1 MIRRVCVVYAVPLS
15 IAFKVCVCAS
25 GAEQLLGFSVWADK
39 VPGARAVHQTTRTRY
54 KTWAIAT
61 HVIYSIFLA
70 VMVASAGVA
79 AYLIALSIVQDEN
92 GAGGDKSVG
101 APVGNTERTSSLDAT
116 VTIWTSIWLG
126 ILFILLTVLGVK
138 TLLAV
143 TIKQVAMSRR
153 KRSEVWLYGL
163 SRFLS
168 LSLSLSLRT

>member
-1 MIRRVCVVYAVPLS
+1 MRCLYLSHSRCVCVRRGLNSY
-15 IAFKVCVCAS
+15 S
-25 GAEQLLGFSVWADK
+25 GLVSGRIKYQVRVQCTRRLGPA
-39 VPGARAVHQTTRTRY
+39 TT
-54 KTWAIAT
+54 IAT